1 VRTGSEALLTGKA
14 TGTARWHRRVPDA
27 DAGQQDRETFPGRL
41 VRVKPFTGNHPTSF
55 IALGWWNTMI
65 TSISEPRGVESVAR
79 RARLLGASF
88 LFGRRSVVLQGHG
101 VRCDVHFRFVLDGDV
116 LGVSA
121 HRRPQFGSAVRTR
134 PVVRLVGLAA
144 TTRASE
150 GIGRHRSS
158 MPHDEAAPPSHPSAG
173 RGERA
178 ARVSAPEG
186 GAVSEQ
192 NQRANTVVIGAGP
205 AGLTAAYELG
215 KRDHKAVV
223 LEADDVVGGISR
235 TARVGDW
242 RFDIGGHRFFTKV
255 TPVRELWH
263 EMLPDEDFLLR
274 PRMSRI
280 FYRGRFYDYPLRAF
294 NALRNLG
301 VLEAVRCVLSYL
313 WVRIR
318 PPKDL
323 TTFEGYIASKFGWRL
338 YGIFFKTY
346 TEKVWGVPADQIQ
359 ADWAA
364 QRVKN
369 LDLLR
374 AIINSLAPRR
384 NQKEITSLIE
394 EFEYPRHGPGMMWE
408 RCHELVEG
416 QGGEVHFH
424 HAVSRIEHSDGLA
437 TAVIAETPA
446 GEARFPC
453 GDVVSSMPIPRLVQA
468 MDPAPPAEV
477 LAAADGLAFRDFLT
491 VALVVPEA
499 AGFPDNWI
507 YIHAPDVEVGRV
519 QNFRSWSPQM
529 VPESGK
535 TCLGLEY
542 FVTEGDEL
550 WTSSDDDLVALG
562 TAEMER
568 LGLLEPGVV
577 EQGFVVRMPKAY
589 PMYDASYHDNVDVL
603 RGWLDANV
611 TNVHPVGRNGMH
623 RYNNQDHSMYTA
635 MLTVENIVDGTSH
648 DVWEVNVEA
657 EYHEEVAEEAAE
669 VSS

>member
-1 VRTGSEALLTGKA
+1 
-14 TGTARWHRRVPDA
+14 
-27 DAGQQDRETFPGRL
+27 
-41 VRVKPFTGNHPTSF
+41 
-55 IALGWWNTMI
+55 
-65 TSISEPRGVESVAR
+65 
-79 RARLLGASF
+79 
-88 LFGRRSVVLQGHG
+88 
-101 VRCDVHFRFVLDGDV
+101 
-116 LGVSA
+116 
-121 HRRPQFGSAVRTR
+121 
-134 PVVRLVGLAA
+134 
-144 TTRASE
+144 
-150 GIGRHRSS
+150 
-158 MPHDEAAPPSHPSAG
+158 MPHDAASPPSHPSTGQA
-173 RGERA
+173 ERA
-178 ARVSAPEG
+178 AKVSLPEG

-223 LEADDVVGGISR
+223 LEADAVVGGISR

-255 TPVRELWH
+255 TPVRDLWH
-263 EMLPDEDFLLR
+263 EILPDEDFLLR

-318 PPKDL
+318 PPKDV

-424 HAVSRIEHSDGLA
+424 HAVSRIEHANGVA
-437 TAVIAETPA
+437 TGVIAETPA
-446 GEARFPC
+446 GEVRFPC

-491 VALVVPEA
+491 VALVVPETD
-499 AGFPDNWI
+499 GFPDNWI

-542 FVTEGDEL
+542 FVSEGDEL
-550 WTSSDDDLVALG
+550 WSSSDDELVALG

-589 PMYDASYHDNVDVL
+589 PMYDAFYRDNVDVL
-603 RGWLDANV
+603 RDWLAANAA
-611 TNVHPVGRNGMH
+611 NVHPVGRNGMH

-635 MLTVENIVDGTSH
+635 MLTVENIVDGTAH

-657 EYHEEVAEEAAE
+657 EYHEEVAQEAAE

>member
-1 VRTGSEALLTGKA
+1 
-14 TGTARWHRRVPDA
+14 
-27 DAGQQDRETFPGRL
+27 
-41 VRVKPFTGNHPTSF
+41 
-55 IALGWWNTMI
+55 
-65 TSISEPRGVESVAR
+65 
-79 RARLLGASF
+79 
-88 LFGRRSVVLQGHG
+88 
-101 VRCDVHFRFVLDGDV
+101 
-116 LGVSA
+116 
-121 HRRPQFGSAVRTR
+121 
-134 PVVRLVGLAA
+134 
-144 TTRASE
+144 
-150 GIGRHRSS
+150 

-374 AIINSLAPRR
+374 AIVNSLAPRR

-424 HAVSRIEHSDGLA
+424 HAVSRIEHANGVATGVSYADAAARIPAYGILTALATVALAANAIHRHGEDFMGFPGESSKAHTAGTKARTDAFHTLHLIKGEGRGRSLELKQVPQGGHRPVLQKRAIGAEVVITGAFMDGLVQRLRHLRA
-437 TAVIAETPA
+437 VEVVFTASAVLHKAHELELAAVELGEGLGMEQKRFPGQLA
-446 GEARFPC
+446 HGEARHPAGGPC
-453 GDVVSSMPIPRLVQA
+453 KGSLHHVGTETDRLKDLSTVITGEQGDADLGEDLAETVLQG
-468 MDPAPPAEV
+468 DPH
-477 LAAADGLAFRDFLT
+477 
-491 VALVVPEA
+491 
-499 AGFPDNWI
+499 I
-507 YIHAPDVEVGRV
+507 
-519 QNFRSWSPQM
+519 
-529 VPESGK
+529 
-535 TCLGLEY
+535 
-542 FVTEGDEL
+542 
-550 WTSSDDDLVALG
+550 
-562 TAEMER
+562 R
-568 LGLLEPGVV
+568 LGVSRGEGRQLALFDSLLSFGMGQPVAGGLPGEPG
-577 EQGFVVRMPKAY
+577 A
-589 PMYDASYHDNVDVL
+589 
-603 RGWLDANV
+603 
-611 TNVHPVGRNGMH
+611 
-623 RYNNQDHSMYTA
+623 
-635 MLTVENIVDGTSH
+635 DGTSAVA
-648 DVWEVNVEA
+648 DQTSEVMGA
-657 EYHEEVAEEAAE
+657 PALGGLHHQRTAQALARP
-669 VSS
+669 